1 MVKRWAAVSV
11 CVLCGYPTGSP
22 EDMCAHH
29 VASYADDWAMGNRLM
44 CDFLH
49 RGVVS
54 ALPKRCAAT
63 LTMFTELEPAG
74 VLHGSE
80 WEDAS

>member
-1 MVKRWAAVSV
+1 MSV
-11 CVLCGYPTGSP
+11 CVQCGYPTSGP

-29 VASYADDWAMGNRLM
+29 VASSGDDWAMGNRIM

-54 ALPKRCAAT
+54 PPPEQRTAT
-63 LTMFTELEPAG
+63 LTMDAELEPAG
-74 VLHGSE
+74 VLHGSD
-80 WEDAS
+80 WEDES

>member
-1 MVKRWAAVSV
+1 MSI
-11 CVLCGYPTGSP
+11 CVLCGYPTGGA

-29 VASYADDWAMGNRLM
+29 AASYGDDWAMSNRIM

-54 ALPKRCAAT
+54 PPPEQRAAT
-63 LTMFTELEPAG
+63 LTMVAELEPAG
-74 VLHGSE
+74 VLHGSD
-80 WEDAS
+80 WEDES